1 MNSTLMLSSWG
12 MRLGKKL
19 MKGRMAVPEVK
30 KQRWNIV
37 RGDQVQVIKGPQ
49 SGQKGKVLAILKE
62 KSRVIVDG
70 VNMVSSPERDYSKLI
85 SHRAS
90 FPVSVPAIS
99 NGKWTEHLAG
109 KSPCPVHYTTLAS
122 CSLTRLQGRGA

>member
-1 MNSTLMLSSWG
+1 MLSSWG

-49 SGQKGKVLAILKE
+49 SGQKGIVVSILMDM
-62 KSRVIVDG
+62 SGVFVVV